1 MTVHPQNTN
10 FYCADWNIAVRGHH
24 TITSE
29 ATGPSEEEKEPSEE
43 SVFGIKVIFKEA
55 KAVKT
60 LRPGISMTADLEDS
74 LFFKYLI

>member
-1 MTVHPQNTN
+1 M
-10 FYCADWNIAVRGHH
+10 ASD
-24 TITSE
+24 
-29 ATGPSEEEKEPSEE
+29 ATGPGEEEKSPSEE

-60 LRPGISMTADLEDS
+60 LRPGIGMTVDLEDS